1 MKVCQC
7 HGFGWTIC
15 AGKKEPQMLISLPL
29 RLIIKAQRR
38 EKEDPSAK
46 AVRRVS
52 AAFLQGFLLRIISGG
67 PSCGAGKG
75 DAPWSKRQVGQIGS
89 QVHFIK
95 NYRRRFTTIKSPS
108 DFISDLRHQTF
119 PDAPSSWRQGWRRQ
133 FRNTGVVI

>member
-1 MKVCQC
+1 MALDGQIV
-7 HGFGWTIC
+7 TE
-15 AGKKEPQMLISLPL
+15 KEPQMLISLPL

-75 DAPWSKRQVGQIGS
+75 DASWSKRQVGQIGS

-95 NYRRRFTTIKSPS
+95 NYRRRFTTIKPPS
-108 DFISDLRHQTF
+108 DLIQIYVTKLFQTV
-119 PDAPSSWRQGWRRQ
+119 PAVGDRG
-133 FRNTGVVI
+133 GVASFATQVLSLLSFFV